1 MNILIIRLGS
11 LGDVILTTSIP
22 SMLKERFPDAK
33 IDFLVKKEFA
43 AVLKN
48 NPSINNI
55 ISLDSRGENKG
66 ISGLVKMAR
75 MLRQNRYSDIID
87 LHSNLRS
94 RMLSLLLFAVRTS
107 RYKKQVIR
115 RRLLKLGFK
124 MKTAHTVE
132 AYTGALSRFNIPRK
146 KEVPRLYPT
155 EHESA
160 SAEGRLKSL
169 GIDKNIKLIGFN
181 SGAKWPT
188 KMWPEENFAQLGKM
202 ITEGPDCRV
211 IIFGG
216 SDEEAMGRRLAEA
229 IGPKAVSLAGQTS
242 LRESAALIQRCH
254 LFITNDSG
262 PMHMATA
269 LGTPVIAI
277 FGPTVEGFGF
287 FPLGRSRVI
296 EQDLPCRPCS
306 LHGSRECPKGHFRCM
321 RDISAEYIL
330 EVAKDELAKSLNS
343 DAPPL

>member
-11 LGDVILTTSIP
+11 LGDVILTSSIP
-22 SMLKERFPDAK
+22 SMLKEKFPHGK
-33 IDFLVKKEFA
+33 IDFLVKKDFA
-43 AVLKN
+43 AVLEN
-48 NPSINNI
+48 NPSINKI
-55 ISLDSRGENKG
+55 IRLDSRGENKG
-66 ISGLVKMAR
+66 IAGLIKMAQI
-75 MLRQNRYSDIID
+75 LRRNQYSHIID

-94 RMLSLLLFAVRTS
+94 RMLSLLLLGVKTS

-115 RRLLKLGFK
+115 RRLLKLGFE

-132 AYTGALSRFNIPRK
+132 AYTGALSPFSISSK
-146 KEVPRLYPT
+146 KAAPEIYPT
-155 EHESA
+155 EEESA
-160 SAEGRLKSL
+160 CAEDRLKSRGL
-169 GIDKNIKLIGFN
+169 NKNIKLIGFN
-181 SGAKWPT
+181 AGAKWPT
-188 KMWPEENFAQLGKM
+188 KMWPEENFARLGQM
-202 ITEGPDCRV
+202 ITEDPDCRV

-216 SDEEAMGRRLAEA
+216 LDEQDMGRRLAER
-229 IGPKAVSLAGQTS
+229 IGPKAISLAGKTS
-242 LRESAALIQRCH
+242 LRESAALIQKCN

-306 LHGSRECPKGHFRCM
+306 LHGSLGCPKGHFRCM
-321 RDISAEYIL
+321 QDISAEEIL
-330 EVAKDELAKSLNS
+330 EAAKEELSKPLNREN
-343 DAPPL
+343 